1 MPRQEQNPDSTPS
14 ASAKSPRPASTQKGG
29 GTSLP
34 LPAESDKAT
43 PVRALHFSQ
52 LVRWPGLAGSFSSL
66 IVGKPEVAQL
76 NAANVCYA
84 DSIFE
89 YRGRFCVNGRFWVP
103 ETAGA
108 LLSWEY

>member
-1 MPRQEQNPDSTPS
+1 MSS
-14 ASAKSPRPASTQKGG
+14 ATKNSQPKENTSKGPQSPVASDPRPRLDS
-29 GTSLP
+29 
-34 LPAESDKAT
+34 SDKAT
-43 PVRALHFSQ
+43 PVKALHFSQ

-66 IVGKPEVAQL
+66 VVGKPEVAQL